1 MIQSDKSLYK
11 NSDLYIAKYHS
22 FEDDTYVVA
31 DLKTGKE
38 YVLNR
43 GNIMFYVRGGKG
55 VRGVAN
61 NVISIY
67 QPENTI
73 TTLQVKTATLL
84 GLDIKVYKSEIVEIK
99 FKYYPKR
106 VSRIRLSD
114 FGVAVDKDA
123 LANLTISESVHAV
136 LILDDK
142 LRFKPSTFCHGEYLT
157 IRDIGIML
165 DITELSDKTAKSLY
179 RSMIANFCSDIV
191 LRDNIIDREE
201 RIAFYSAKAQEG

>member
-1 MIQSDKSLYK
+1 MCPSDKSLYSG
-11 NSDLYIAKYHS
+11 SDLFIAKYHS
-22 FEDDTYVVA
+22 FEDDTYVVG

-67 QPENTI
+67 QPESTI
-73 TTLQVKTATLL
+73 TSLQVKTSTLL
-84 GLDIKVYKSEIVEIK
+84 GLDVKVYKSEIVEIK
-99 FKYYPKR
+99 FKYYPKC

-114 FGVAVDKDA
+114 FGVSIDKDA
-123 LANLTISESVHAV
+123 LANMIVSESVHAV
-136 LILDDK
+136 FVLDDK
-142 LRFKPSTFCHGEYLT
+142 LKFKPSTFCHGEYLT
-157 IRDIGIML
+157 IKDIGIML

-179 RSMIANFCSDIV
+179 KHMIENFYSDIV
-191 LRDNIIDREE
+191 LRDNIIDKEE
-201 RIAFYSAKAQEG
+201 RMAFYSAMAQEW